1 MATYT
6 FDTLLTGA
14 GASDIGTSFLSSGVV
29 FATQNVTIVSLSTN
43 DTGISYNKFTFTP
56 SLLLSSYTIATI
68 NVAGSVFTVPSV
80 MSGDVFGIT
89 KVDGST
95 SVFTL
100 VVGDLSAGTTYIPA
114 SAITADASVWND
126 RKRFLRLYGYI

>member
-14 GASDIGTSFLSSGVV
+14 GSSAIGATFLSGGQVA
-29 FATQNVTIVSLSTN
+29 ATQNVTIVSLSAN
-43 DTGISYNKFTFTP
+43 DTGISYNKFTLTP
-56 SLLLSSYTIATI
+56 GQPLSSYTIATI

-80 MSGDVFGIT
+80 MSGLVFGIT

-100 VVGDLSAGTTYIPA
+100 NVGPLSAGTTFVPA
-114 SAITADASVWND
+114 SSITPNAQVWND